1 MSFVFHILHTV
12 PYSNKPIVKDVI
24 ASLHSYFTCNLL
36 IAFSVIISFKQ
47 FGGRP
52 MECMLPMGFSGAW
65 EQYAE
70 NFCWAQDTYFIPPK
84 VFVEHISEE
93 ERRERR
99 ISYYQWM
106 PFFLLFQ
113 AACFKAPTLIW
124 KYFAGQSGMKLG
136 QILRLSSDPANSS
149 LGVKKGNIEALCVH
163 LQGALRFHER
173 VKKKK
178 LVPHKI
184 CRFLNLKYANYY
196 VATVYIL
203 AKLAFLAN
211 VVFQISL
218 MTRYLLPEFKN
229 DYSLDSWMN
238 IIWPRNI
245 SLSWHHS
252 GIFPLV
258 TLCDFEVREMGN
270 IQTHTVQCVLV
281 VNLFTEKIFIF
292 LWAWFIVLATL
303 TSLNVLNWIYLLTEN
318 CSKEH
323 FILNHLEM
331 SGIPFDK
338 SDPQNKRHV
347 DRFLHKYLGTDGIFV
362 LRMVA
367 NHADVVFATELISSL
382 WQSHYVFEERREN
395 ISQMD
400 KVWPQH
406 QQRLEMALLE
416 EVETARKISSDALS
430 AVQRK
435 RNVFFDSP
443 YFVKRSSLTGMTIPK
458 VPSRSILRNSCA
470 LSRNNSKDSMI
481 PFSPRLGNRHRGN
494 IFSTDS
500 QGKLRRR
507 HSLQDIDIIGGGKVR
522 KFADSSDEEEK
533 ESEKEEGPKSF
544 NMSFNKKNT
553 LRSNNNLKAAF

>member
-1 MSFVFHILHTV
+1 MSFVFHILHSV

-70 NFCWAQDTYFIPPK
+70 NFCWAQDTYFVPPK
-84 VFVEHISEE
+84 VFVEDVSVE

-113 AACFKAPTLIW
+113 AACFKAPTFIW

-136 QILRLSSDPANSS
+136 QILRLASDPANSS
-149 LGVKKGNIEALCVH
+149 LEVKKGNIEALCVH

-196 VATVYIL
+196 VTTIYML

-211 VVFQISL
+211 AVFQISL

-229 DYSLDSWMN
+229 DYGLESWVN
-238 IIWPRNI
+238 LIWPRNGT
-245 SLSWHHS
+245 SSWHHS

-281 VNLFTEKIFIF
+281 VNLFTEKIFIL
-292 LWAWFIVLATL
+292 LWAWFMVLAAL
-303 TSLNVLNWIYLLTEN
+303 TSLSVFNWIYLLTEN

-331 SGIPFDK
+331 SGTSFNK
-338 SDPQNKRHV
+338 RDPQNKEHV
-347 DRFLHKYLGTDGIFV
+347 NRFLHKYLGTDGIFV

-367 NHADVVFATELISSL
+367 NHADVVFATELIASL
-382 WQSHYVFEERREN
+382 WRSHYVFEERRKN
-395 ISQMD
+395 KSQMD

-416 EVETARKISSDALS
+416 EAEIARKISSDALN
-430 AVQRK
+430 AVQKK
-435 RNVFFDSP
+435 RSVFFDSP
-443 YFVKRSSLTGMTIPK
+443 YFVKRGSLTGITIPK
-458 VPSRSILRNSCA
+458 VPSRSVLENSCLL
-470 LSRNNSKDSMI
+470 LSRNNSKDSMV
-481 PFSPRLGNRHRGN
+481 PFSPRLGNHPRGS

-507 HSLQDIDIIGGGKVR
+507 HSLEEIDIIGGGKIK
-522 KFADSSDEEEK
+522 KFADSSDDEETEK
-533 ESEKEEGPKSF
+533 EKEKEKGPKSF
-544 NMSFNKKNT
+544 NMSRKNST
-553 LRSNNNLKAAF
+553 KIW

>member
-1 MSFVFHILHTV
+1 MSFVFHILHSV

-70 NFCWAQDTYFIPPK
+70 NFCWAQDTYFVPPK
-84 VFVEHISEE
+84 VFVEDVSVE

-106 PFFLLFQ
+106 PFFC
-113 AACFKAPTLIW
+113 CFKQHVSRHRRLYGNILPDS
-124 KYFAGQSGMKLG
+124 QSDNIVDFHPILGMKLG
-136 QILRLSSDPANSS
+136 QILRLASDPANSS
-149 LGVKKGNIEALCVH
+149 LEVKKETLKRYVYIC
-163 LQGALRFHER
+163 
-173 VKKKK
+173 KKK

-196 VATVYIL
+196 VTTIYML

-211 VVFQISL
+211 AVFQISL

-229 DYSLDSWMN
+229 DYGLESWVN
-238 IIWPRNI
+238 LIWPRNGT
-245 SLSWHHS
+245 SSWHHS

-281 VNLFTEKIFIF
+281 VNLFTEKIFIL
-292 LWAWFIVLATL
+292 LWAWFMVLAAL
-303 TSLNVLNWIYLLTEN
+303 TSLSVFNWIYLLTEN

-331 SGIPFDK
+331 SGTSFNK
-338 SDPQNKRHV
+338 RDPQNKEHV
-347 DRFLHKYLGTDGIFV
+347 NRFLHKYLGTDGIFV

-367 NHADVVFATELISSL
+367 NHADVVFATELIASL
-382 WQSHYVFEERREN
+382 WRSHYVFEEKEFGC
-395 ISQMD
+395 S
-400 KVWPQH
+400 KCSP
-406 QQRLEMALLE
+406 
-416 EVETARKISSDALS
+416 K
-430 AVQRK
+430 K
-435 RNVFFDSP
+435 RSVFFDSP
-443 YFVKRSSLTGMTIPK
+443 YFVKRGSLTGITIPK
-458 VPSRSILRNSCA
+458 VPSRSVLENSCLL
-470 LSRNNSKDSMI
+470 LSRNNSKDSMV
-481 PFSPRLGNRHRGN
+481 PFSPRLGNHPRGS

-507 HSLQDIDIIGGGKVR
+507 HSLEEIDIIGGGKIK
-522 KFADSSDEEEK
+522 KFADSSDDEETEK
-533 ESEKEEGPKSF
+533 EKEKEKGPKSF
-544 NMSFNKKNT
+544 NMSRKNST
-553 LRSNNNLKAAF
+553 KIW

>member
-1 MSFVFHILHTV
+1 MRIMSFVFQILHTV
-12 PYSNKPIVKDVI
+12 PYSNKPIVKDVV

-70 NFCWAQDTYFIPPK
+70 NFCWSQDTYFVPPK
-84 VFVEHISEE
+84 VFVEEITAE

-136 QILRLSSDPANSS
+136 EILRLASDPANSS
-149 LGVKKGNIEALCVH
+149 LEVKKANIDALCIH

-184 CRFLNLKYANYY
+184 FRFLNIKYASYY
-196 VATVYIL
+196 VATIYII

-211 VVFQISL
+211 VMFQIGL

-229 DYSLDSWMN
+229 DYGLEAWKSL
-238 IIWPRNI
+238 IWPENN
-245 SLSWHHS
+245 SPTWHHS
-252 GIFPLV
+252 GIFPRV

-281 VNLFTEKIFIF
+281 VNLFTEKIFVL
-292 LWAWFIVLATL
+292 LWAWFMTL
-303 TSLNVLNWIYLLTEN
+303 TALTCASVLNWMYLLTEE

-331 SGIPFDK
+331 SETPFNK
-338 SDPQNKRHV
+338 SDPQNKEQV

-367 NHADVVFATELISSL
+367 NHADVVFATELIASL
-382 WQSHYVFEERREN
+382 WRSHYVFEEQRKG

-416 EVETARKISSDALS
+416 EAEHARKTSEEAVNAL
-430 AVQRK
+430 QRK
-435 RNVFFDSP
+435 RSVFRDSP
-443 YFVKRSSLTGMTIPK
+443 FFAKRGSLTGVVMQQ
-458 VPSRSILRNSCA
+458 VPSRAQLEGSRLPSRNS
-470 LSRNNSKDSMI
+470 SKDSI
-481 PFSPRLGNRHRGN
+481 ILQSARPSNQQRGS
-494 IFSTDS
+494 IFSVSS

-507 HSLQDIDIIGGGKVR
+507 RSVEDIDLIGGGKIKR
-522 KFADSSDEEEK
+522 FADSSDEEDEK
-533 ESEKEEGPKSF
+533 EKSPKSGPTSRKSSVKF
-544 NMSFNKKNT
+544 W
-553 LRSNNNLKAAF
+553 

>member
-52 MECMLPMGFSGAW
+52 MECMLPLGFSGAW

-84 VFVEHISEE
+84 VFVEDISAE

-136 QILRLSSDPANSS
+136 QILRLAGDPANSS
-149 LGVKKGNIEALCVH
+149 LEVKKGNIEALCMH

-184 CRFLNLKYANYY
+184 CRFLNIKYANYY

-211 VVFQISL
+211 AVFQISL
-218 MTRYLLPEFKN
+218 MTRYLLPELEN
-229 DYSLDSWMN
+229 NYGLESWMN
-238 IIWPRNI
+238 IIWPKNV
-245 SLSWHHS
+245 SPSWHHS

-270 IQTHTVQCVLV
+270 VQTHTVQCVLV
-281 VNLFTEKIFIF
+281 LNLFTEKIFIL
-292 LWAWFIVLATL
+292 LWVWFMILATL
-303 TSLNVLNWIYLLTEN
+303 TSLSVLNWIYLLTEN

-331 SGIPFDK
+331 SGTPFDK
-338 SDPQNKRHV
+338 NDPQNKKHV
-347 DRFLHKYLGTDGIFV
+347 DRFLHEYLGIDGIFV

-367 NHADVVFATELISSL
+367 NHADVVFATELVASL
-382 WQSHYVFEERREN
+382 WRSHYVFEEKRKN
-395 ISQMD
+395 LLQMD

-406 QQRLEMALLE
+406 QQRLELALLE
-416 EVETARKISSDALS
+416 EAETARKISSDALN
-430 AVQRK
+430 ALQRK
-435 RNVFFDSP
+435 RSVFFDSP
-443 YFVKRSSLTGMTIPK
+443 YFVKRSSLTGITIPK
-458 VPSRSILRNSCA
+458 VPSRSMLGSSCA
-470 LSRNNSKDSMI
+470 PSRNNSRDSII
-481 PFSPRLGNRHRGN
+481 PFSPRLGNHPRGS

-500 QGKLRRR
+500 QGKPRRR
-507 HSLQDIDIIGGGKVR
+507 HSLEEIDTGCRVK
-522 KFADSSDEEEK
+522 KFADSSDEEER
-533 ESEKEEGPKSF
+533 EKEKRPKSLT
-544 NMSFNKKNT
+544 SRKSTIKIW
-553 LRSNNNLKAAF
+553 